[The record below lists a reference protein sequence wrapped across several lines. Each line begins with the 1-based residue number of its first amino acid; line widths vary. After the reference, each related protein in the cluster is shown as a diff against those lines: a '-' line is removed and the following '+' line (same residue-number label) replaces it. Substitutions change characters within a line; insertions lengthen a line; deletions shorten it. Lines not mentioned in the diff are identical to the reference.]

1 MGGKLRFTLKCLLEN
16 KLRFILTVSGIAA
29 AVSSVL
35 LIRSIGSFGTQAVRS
50 EMDSLGMNGLIVTA
64 DSGSI
69 GDDDID
75 KMNRVGGVSCSAPV
89 TIDAAKVCTESENA
103 NAMIWGID
111 EKAADVVSFDLLCG
125 RFINKGDIAAGRRVC
140 IVDQTLADELYGSEN
155 AVGRS
160 VELVFGSSSESFSVV
175 GVVRTGKG
183 IMQSLMGSYF
193 PAFLYTPYTA
203 VHSSPAFTQVFVKTD
218 GAASEQVADSIG
230 RTLGADINVTD
241 LASQKGVLTS
251 MLNIITLVLTV
262 IGGISLFVSGIG
274 IMNIML
280 ISVNERT
287 KEIGIKKSIGA
298 SDGDIMADF
307 LLESV
312 AIAGSGSAVGIIIAL
327 LVSSA
332 ANIIFGIGISLSVSS
347 AAAAVVCAA
356 ALGILFGLFPAYKA
370 AKLKPVEALRR

>member
-1 MGGKLRFTLKCLLEN
+1 MGSKMRFTLKCLLEN

-29 AVSSVL
+29 AVASVL
-35 LIRSIGSFGTQAVRS
+35 LIRSIGNFGTRAVRS

-69 GDDDID
+69 NGDEID

-89 TIDAAKVCTESENA
+89 TIDAAKVCTEFENA
-103 NAMIWGID
+103 SAMIWGID
-111 EKAADVVSFDLLCG
+111 ENAADVVSFDLLYG
-125 RFINKGDIAAGRRVC
+125 RFIDKGDIAAGRRVC
-140 IVDQTLADELYGSEN
+140 IVDQTLANELYGGEN

-160 VELVFGSSSESFSVV
+160 IELIFGSSSEKFSVV
-175 GVVRTGKG
+175 GVVKTGKG

-203 VHSSPAFTQVFVKTD
+203 VHSSPSFSQVFIKTD
-218 GAASEQVADSIG
+218 GASSEQVADSIG
-230 RTLGADINVTD
+230 NALGADIKVTD

-298 SDGDIMADF
+298 SNGDIMADF
-307 LLESV
+307 LIESV
-312 AIAGSGSAVGIIIAL
+312 IIASVGTAVGIFIA
-327 LVSSA
+327 VFA
-332 ANIIFGIGISLSVSS
+332 AAATNIFFGIGIRVSLSS
-347 AAAAVVCAA
+347 AVAAIAGAA
-356 ALGILFGLFPAYKA
+356 ALGMLFGVFPAYKA
-370 AKLKPVEALRR
+370 ARMKPVEALRR